1 MLGGSGGGGTA
12 CRVAGFS
19 VGWLGVKPPAWA
31 FSKRAAASVSPSR
44 GAISAGP
51 AAGGMFS
58 VFFIQSER
66 C

>member
-1 MLGGSGGGGTA
+1 MAGGTVSG
-12 CRVAGFS
+12 CRLQCGLRW
-19 VGWLGVKPPAWA
+19 GLNPPAWT
-31 FSKRAAASVSPSR
+31 FSNPPASSVGPSR

-51 AAGGMFS
+51 AAGGMFN